1 MPSRQVI
8 LLVSQWCATCPDAE
22 RLWNKLKSEYNFDF
36 QVLDV
41 SQPDGRALAKKLMIR
56 AVPST
61 VIDGKLAFVGV
72 PNEAEA
78 RKALES

>member
-1 MPSRQVI
+1 MI

-72 PNEAEA
+72 PEEAEA
-78 RKALES
+78 RKVLES